1 MDISKV
7 ITTSL
12 DKSVKDV
19 VNGKID
25 ETLNFDDAQLQKT
38 VQQNKLLMNYSITL
52 LKTYHEELR
61 KELATHG
68 IEI

>member
-1 MDISKV
+1 MDINKV
-7 ITTSL
+7 IATSL
-12 DKSVKDV
+12 DNSVKDIT
-19 VNGKID
+19 NGKID
-25 ETLNFDDAQLQKT
+25 DLDDEQLQKA
-38 VQQNKLLMNYSITL
+38 VQQNQLLMNYSITL